1 MRIRHAIF
9 TGIVAALAS
18 LTASALARNSE
29 VKNSEVKTPSEPS
42 GSSSC
47 SALQKTADGTWARSP
62 CQELG
67 SPAATPAQIRGAN
80 SGPANAVS
88 PSGLRPSG
96 L

>member
-9 TGIVAALAS
+9 ASIVAALAS

-29 VKNSEVKTPSEPS
+29 VKNSDVKTPSEPS

-47 SALQKTADGTWARSP
+47 SALQKTADGSWARSP

-67 SPAATPAQIRGAN
+67 SPQQPPHKSAARTPDQQTR
-80 SGPANAVS
+80 
-88 PSGLRPSG
+88 
-96 L
+96 

>member
-9 TGIVAALAS
+9 AGIVAALAS

-42 GSSSC
+42 GSSSSS

-67 SPAATPAQIRGAN
+67 SPQQPPHKSAARTPDQPTR
-80 SGPANAVS
+80 
-88 PSGLRPSG
+88 
-96 L
+96 